1 MPTLKAG
8 MPNNRHPERGGG
20 FTLVE
25 LLVVMFIISL
35 FTAFTLPRLA
45 DIGELRLNGAA
56 RHLGRTITY
65 LYAEA
70 VSSRKVVR
78 LYVDMDKGKYYP
90 ATMNSKGEF
99 EKTSFPLFTS
109 GSLGAGLEVKSF
121 VTVFS
126 GAFGGNMAYLHL
138 MPEGFAEKTVIV
150 LGDESGRLVSLIVD
164 PLTGGVRV
172 EPGKVGIDYEAGAA

>member
-1 MPTLKAG
+1 
-8 MPNNRHPERGGG
+8 MPNNRKPDAGGG

-25 LLVVMFIISL
+25 MLVVLFIISL
-35 FTAFTLPRLA
+35 FAAFTVPRLA
-45 DIGELRLNGAA
+45 DIGELRLNSAA

-70 VSSRKVVR
+70 VSNRKVVR
-78 LYVDMDKGKYYP
+78 LYVEMDKGKYYS
-90 ATMNSKGEF
+90 ATINKKGEF

-126 GAFGGNMAYLHL
+126 GAFSGNTAYLHL
-138 MPEGFAEKTVIV
+138 MPEGYAEKAVIV
-150 LGDESGRLVSLIVD
+150 LGDDSGRLVSLIVD
-164 PLTGGVRV
+164 PLTGRVRV
-172 EPGKVGIDYEAGAA
+172 EPGMVSINYEAGAA